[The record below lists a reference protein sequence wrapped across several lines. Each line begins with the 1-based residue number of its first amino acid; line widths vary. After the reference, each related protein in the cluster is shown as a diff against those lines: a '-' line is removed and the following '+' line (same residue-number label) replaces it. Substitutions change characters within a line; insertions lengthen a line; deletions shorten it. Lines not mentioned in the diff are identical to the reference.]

1 MAACGSVIASSKS
14 FEISSCYSG
23 SSPTKDKE
31 ESLSKYLST
40 SGSKFVW
47 LGSFQDLISFAV
59 QHLDLNLE
67 NSKVSEND
75 NRKAIKANHLILN
88 FYESTGTLQVQG
100 PQATTYKAI
109 LNDLTIGVDERNLNS
124 RHLVNTNNMNDDQ
137 TETGPASAKVSA
149 LVDLSDNIVTSSE
162 FSREIEKIWSEITSI
177 HNRFGFLEKP
187 REDDVNNAQLINT
200 LRQKNQDLCQE
211 ICMLKERL
219 LEETSKL
226 KKISEERDSYR
237 TALQIMS
244 KELNTSNLNQRE
256 GNSNADNQGD
266 RHCNQLAQ
274 DQVSDFQE
282 VKSK

>member
-1 MAACGSVIASSKS
+1 M
-14 FEISSCYSG
+14 
-23 SSPTKDKE
+23 
-31 ESLSKYLST
+31 
-40 SGSKFVW
+40 
-47 LGSFQDLISFAV
+47 
-59 QHLDLNLE
+59 
-67 NSKVSEND
+67 
-75 NRKAIKANHLILN
+75 
-88 FYESTGTLQVQG
+88 
-100 PQATTYKAI
+100 
-109 LNDLTIGVDERNLNS
+109 
-124 RHLVNTNNMNDDQ
+124 
-137 TETGPASAKVSA
+137 
-149 LVDLSDNIVTSSE
+149 
-162 FSREIEKIWSEITSI
+162 
-177 HNRFGFLEKP
+177 
-187 REDDVNNAQLINT
+187 NNAQLINT

-282 VKSK
+282 VKSKKKRERPKVQNILKIKSKVKVQLEFRGNEISSRSLQLQATRPLLLEIRSSRDCEETY